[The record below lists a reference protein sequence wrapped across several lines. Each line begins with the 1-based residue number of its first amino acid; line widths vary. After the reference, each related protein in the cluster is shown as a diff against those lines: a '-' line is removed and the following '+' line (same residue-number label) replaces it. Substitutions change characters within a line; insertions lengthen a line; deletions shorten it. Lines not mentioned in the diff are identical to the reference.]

1 MKYRLVLLFL
11 FISLSWLSVN
21 TQTLVLHH
29 TDGQTTDIELSEK
42 PRIRFGTD
50 NILISSSTLNLE
62 YARKDVERF
71 TFKAEDT
78 GVGSVK
84 NKIAYRIENDR
95 IVFLGVTKADR
106 IKVCSISG
114 ATLPVHLSMDGSN
127 AILQLSTL
135 PSDVCILTLNGK
147 SFKLIKPKQ

>member
-78 GVGSVK
+78 GVGSMK
-84 NKIAYRIENDR
+84 
-95 IVFLGVTKADR
+95 TK
-106 IKVCSISG
+106 
-114 ATLPVHLSMDGSN
+114 
-127 AILQLSTL
+127 
-135 PSDVCILTLNGK
+135 
-147 SFKLIKPKQ
+147 